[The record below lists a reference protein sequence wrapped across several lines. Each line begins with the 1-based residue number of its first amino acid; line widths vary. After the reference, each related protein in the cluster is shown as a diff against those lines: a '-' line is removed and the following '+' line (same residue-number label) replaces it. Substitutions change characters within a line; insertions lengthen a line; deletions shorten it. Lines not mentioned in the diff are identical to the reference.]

1 MKTKLATICLV
12 LGAALVPVAAY
23 SAAGDTDSS
32 KARTYVK
39 DSVITTKIKADYAKD
54 KIVSAL
60 HIKVETD
67 AQGVVYLS
75 GTAKSQMEADKAIAI
90 AKNVKGVTDVN
101 SDIVVSS
108 N

>member
-1 MKTKLATICLV
+1 MKAKLATICLV
-12 LGAALVPVAAY
+12 IGAVLAPAAAY
-23 SAAGDTDSS
+23 SQTESS

-54 KIVSAL
+54 KTVSAM

-75 GTAKSQMEADKAIAI
+75 GTAKSQAEVDQAVTI
-90 AKNVKGVTDVN
+90 AKGVKGVTSVTN
-101 SDIVVSS
+101 EIAIGTK
-108 N
+108 